1 MDHANARRFIPT
13 SKTSPA
19 LMDVQ
24 LVQIQDLRLIGCQ
37 ALKKGLGELKGIRG
51 LAFRAAV

>member
-13 SKTSPA
+13 CKTSPA
-19 LMDVQ
+19 LADVQ
-24 LVQIQDLRLIGCQ
+24 LVQVQDLRLIGCQ
-37 ALKKGLGELKGIRG
+37 AFKKGLGELKGIRG

>member
-1 MDHANARRFIPT
+1 MNHADTRRFIPT

-19 LMDVQ
+19 LADVQ
-24 LVQIQDLRLIGCQ
+24 LVQVQYLRLVGCQ
-37 ALKKGLGELKGIRG
+37 AFKKGLGELEGIRG